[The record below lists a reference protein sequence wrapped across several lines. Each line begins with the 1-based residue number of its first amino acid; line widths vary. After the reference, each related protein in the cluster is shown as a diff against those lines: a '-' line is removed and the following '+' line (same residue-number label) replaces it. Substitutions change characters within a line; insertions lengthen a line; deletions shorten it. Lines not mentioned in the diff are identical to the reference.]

1 MKKKAIKIA
10 ASTAVAAS
18 AFVAAAPAN
27 KADAAVNV
35 EKLVKDAESAAG
47 ALKWAISVE
56 GTADGTTAPVSLYN
70 LTKDAN
76 KAAQAAV
83 AKTKGTDKVLY
94 TARLQAVELQI
105 SRAMAY
111 IDGITAG
118 KKIAADT
125 AALNAAIAAKDLTKV
140 EAAYHKMTKEYRKQA
155 ALLDRVYGQS
165 TRDVIRNA
173 TKKPAEAAIET
184 VKIDVT
190 VKMHLDAA
198 AAATKAGDYKKAG
211 ESYAKAMEWFDKI
224 SATFKDQLT
233 KSKDDVLAALPL
245 QPVSISRVNDTTI
258 TVNFNKEVDALAVSH
273 FTFDNGLAVVDAK
286 LSADK
291 KTATV
296 TTTAHE
302 NNKTYTLSYKGVKTN
317 LTFVKSVNTDNSG
330 AVDSDATA
338 YIKADASRVITATFK
353 NTDGTPYRGSV
364 KVSAEST
371 IKMDVINGQK
381 NTAAGAVTVVPNA
394 DGKITVRITGAAGVS
409 GKLVFERQDNKKEYK
424 SGTTHFV
431 DQFNLAG
438 SQEVEVK
445 YVDKTNKYFVAAVAG
460 GTNAWLAYDS
470 NDSYYDHGSLK
481 NLETF
486 EKDLNKGN
494 KIKVT
499 YNNANNGAG
508 QSDFDIVFK
517 KTITDIDLT
526 TPSVDTT
533 SGNPFRVAA
542 NQQFRLTGKGQAG
555 YTVYLY
561 RYDANETDL
570 TKQYKLHGTTT
581 VDGSGYWNYYNINL
595 VKDELAGFRIIQKA
609 SGESYTQELASDA
622 AGTNVWL
629 KGGAFSVTTAS
640 ANHVGINPNNTLD
653 VGESV
658 TFTVTT
664 GDTISLSSPLS
675 ITLRDADG
683 TVATYTDGVLGTK
696 IEKVTGID
704 NQFKVTFGST
714 NTIGGGNG
722 VMAGSFTVT
731 QFQGVTNQHGLGLSA
746 DVNVSGL

>member
-364 KVSAEST
+364 KVSADNGIT
-371 IKMDVINGQK
+371 MDVINGQK
-381 NTAAGAVTVVPNA
+381 NTATGAVTVVPNA
-394 DGKITVRITGAAGVS
+394 DGKITVRIVGAANVS

-445 YVDKTNKYFVAAVAG
+445 YVDKTNKYFVASVAG

-499 YNNANNGAG
+499 YNNTNNGAG

-526 TPSVDTT
+526 TPSVDTSST
-533 SGNPFRVAA
+533 NPFRVAA

-561 RYDANETDL
+561 RNDNGT
-570 TKQYKLHGTTT
+570 YKLHGTAT

-609 SGESYTQELASDA
+609 AGEPYTTELPSGTT
-622 AGTNVWL
+622 GTDVWL
-629 KGGAFSVTTAS
+629 KGGAFSVTTAAPS
-640 ANHVGINPNNTLD
+640 PTGQVNNTLD

-658 TFTVTT
+658 MFTVTT
-664 GDTISLSSPLS
+664 GDTISLSSPLT

>member
-291 KTATV
+291 KTATL
-296 TTTAHE
+296 TTTAHA

-317 LTFVKSVNTDNSG
+317 LTFVKSVGTDNSNSID
-330 AVDSDATA
+330 ADATA
-338 YIKADASRVITATFK
+338 YVKVGASRVMTATFK
-353 NTDGTPYRGSV
+353 NPDGTPYRGTVEV
-364 KVSAEST
+364 KSENNSINITA
-371 IKMDVINGQK
+371 INGQ
-381 NTAAGAVTVVPNA
+381 NQTINGGTTTPVVPNA
-394 DGKITVRITGAAGVS
+394 DGKITLKIDASSAVNGKISFVRKDT
-409 GKLVFERQDNKKEYK
+409 NKEVK
-424 SGTTHFV
+424 SGTTYFV
-431 DQFNLAG
+431 EEGTNSLVNK
-438 SQEVEVK
+438 ELEVK
-445 YVDKTNKYFVAAVAG
+445 YVDKANKFFVAGETVNSVT
-460 GTNAWLAYDS
+460 TNYWLSYDS
-470 NDSYYDHGSLK
+470 NDSYYDHGSVL
-481 NLETF
+481 NQETF

-499 YNNANNGAG
+499 YRNNVVSGTTG

-517 KTITDIDLT
+517 KTITDIEVT
-526 TPSVDTT
+526 TPSVDTD
-533 SGNPFRVAA
+533 SNNPFRVAA

-561 RYDANETDL
+561 RNDNGT
-570 TKQYKLHGTTT
+570 YKLHGTTT

-609 SGESYTQELASDA
+609 AGESYDQILTTS
-622 AGTNVWL
+622 GTDVWL
-629 KGGAFSVTTAS
+629 KGGAFTATGLAVSS
-640 ANHVGINPNNTLD
+640 ATNNNGVLD
-653 VGESV
+653 VNESV
-658 TFTVTT
+658 IFTTTT
-664 GDTISLSSPLS
+664 GDTVNLGSPLS
-675 ITLRDADG
+675 LKLQDADL
-683 TVATYTDGVLGTK
+683 TIATYVHGVNGTK
-696 IEKVTGID
+696 IEKVDGTT
-704 NQFKVTFGST
+704 NQFRVTFGSPQ
-714 NTIGGGNG
+714 TIGGGNG

-731 QFQGVTNQHGLGLSA
+731 EFQGITNQHGLGLA
-746 DVNVSGL
+746 NGINVSGL

>member
-1 MKKKAIKIA
+1 MKGEYKFMKKKAIKIA
-10 ASTAVAAS
+10 TSTAIAAS
-18 AFVAAAPAN
+18 AFVAAAPVQ

-35 EKLVKDAESAAG
+35 ESLVKDAEKAAG

-56 GTADGTTAPVSLYN
+56 GTADGKTAPVAIYN
-70 LTKDAN
+70 LTKDAT
-76 KAAQAAV
+76 KAAKAAV
-83 AKTKGTDKVLY
+83 AKTSGKDKVLY
-94 TARLQAVELQI
+94 TARLQAADVQI
-105 SRAMAY
+105 DRAMAY

-125 AALNAAIAAKDLTKV
+125 AALDAAIAAKDLTKV

-165 TRDVIRNA
+165 TRDLIRNA
-173 TKKPAEAAIET
+173 TKKPAEAAIEK

-198 AAATKAGDYKKAG
+198 AAAIKAGDFKKAG
-211 ESYAKAMEWFDKI
+211 ESYAKAMDWFDKI
-224 SATFKDQLT
+224 SATFKEQLT

-245 QPVSISRVNDTTI
+245 QPVSITRVNDTTI

-273 FTFDNGLAVVDAK
+273 FSFDNGLAVVDAK

-317 LTFVKSVNTDNSG
+317 LTFVKSASTDNSG
-330 AVDSDATA
+330 NVDSDATA
-338 YIKADASRVITATFK
+338 YIKSDASRVITATFK

-364 KVSAEST
+364 KVSAET
-371 IKMDVINGQK
+371 GIKMDVINGQQ
-381 NTAAGAVTVVPNA
+381 NTATGAVTVVPNT
-394 DGKITVRITGAAGVS
+394 DGKITVRISGTPGVS

-431 DQFNLAG
+431 AEASFTD

-445 YVDKTNKYFVAAVAG
+445 YVDKTNKYFVAG
-460 GTNAWLAYDS
+460 NAWFSYDS
-470 NDSYYDHGSLK
+470 NDSFYDHGSLK
-481 NLETF
+481 NLEAF

-499 YNNANNGAG
+499 YKNNGNNAVG

-526 TPSVDTT
+526 TPSVDTSST
-533 SGNPFRVAA
+533 NPFRVAA

-561 RYDANETDL
+561 RNDNGT
-570 TKQYKLHGTTT
+570 YKLHGTTT

-609 SGESYTQELASDA
+609 AGEPYTQELPSTTT
-622 AGTNVWL
+622 GTDVWL
-629 KGGAFSVTTAS
+629 KGGAFSVTTAAPVATS
-640 ANHVGINPNNTLD
+640 PVNNTLD

-658 TFTVTT
+658 MFTVTS

-683 TVATYTDGVLGTK
+683 TVGTYTDGVLGTT
-696 IEKVTGID
+696 IEKVTGVN

-714 NTIGGGNG
+714 NSIGGGNG

-746 DVNVSGL
+746 DVNVAGL